1 MDLYFFARIMVR
13 YRAAAVA
20 IMVMSLLVSV
30 VLCFALPKRYTSG
43 FTLLSPDGGGNSILK
58 SLGNGV
64 YNTGMKGWVIPAVL
78 GNEEFA
84 LDVMRSR
91 FTVWENG
98 IPAQLS
104 IASVTDVSD
113 RETLRGMAPR
123 YLKVSVDEMHGSVK
137 VRVETPHPE
146 LSYEVARYTLEKL
159 QVYANETR
167 LKLEAESKQYYDA
180 RIREA
185 HNALL
190 LSESELGEYFA
201 SNRGWLDSDDP
212 GARLE
217 LQRLERR
224 QEIYS
229 GIYFELNKQK
239 EIDGLKALSMVPPL
253 DLLDTPSIPGLKS
266 FPHRKMVL
274 TVGGLLG
281 MLLSIAVVFVLESS
295 RRLRKHYRLA

>member
-1 MDLYFFARIMVR
+1 MDLYFFARILVR
-13 YRAAAVA
+13 FRAVAAATLVL
-20 IMVMSLLVSV
+20 SLVVSV
-30 VLCFALPKRYTSG
+30 VLCFTLPRRYTSG
-43 FTLLSPDGGGNSILK
+43 FTVLSPDGGGNTLLK
-58 SLGNGV
+58 SLGNGA

-98 IPAQLS
+98 IPVQLS
-104 IASVTDVSD
+104 IASIAAVND
-113 RETLRGMAPR
+113 RETLRAVAPK
-123 YLKVSVDEMHGSVK
+123 YLKVSVDEMHGSVR

-159 QVYANETR
+159 QGYASDTR
-167 LKLEAESKQYYDA
+167 LKLEAESAQYYNA

-190 LSESELGEYFA
+190 LSESELGEFFA

-212 GARLE
+212 GVKLE

-229 GIYFELNKQK
+229 GIYFELHKQK
-239 EIDGLKALSMVPPL
+239 EIDGLKALSMVPSL
-253 DLLDTPSIPGLKS
+253 DLLDTPSIPRLKS
-266 FPHRKMVL
+266 FPRRKIVL
-274 TVGGLLG
+274 TAGGLLG
-281 MLLSIAVVFVLESS
+281 VFLSIAVVFILESC
-295 RRLRKHYRLA
+295 RRLRKRYRFA